1 VTGHRGPFDAQR
13 ETRTN
18 HRAEALGEPTAQELI
33 ELLETLEPLWGK
45 VLEAFKRY
53 AEEEE

>member
-1 VTGHRGPFDAQR
+1 LVRDRNRGRIIELKPAV
-13 ETRTN
+13 N
-18 HRAEALGEPTAQELI
+18 RAAQELL
-33 ELLETLEPLWGK
+33 ELLETLEPFWEK